1 MEPQT
6 GLLVDVTVALA
17 LALAGGWIATRV
29 GVSSILGYVAAGVVI
44 SPFTPGFVGELDRLR
59 LLADIGVVLLLFGIG
74 VQFSLSDLARAGPR
88 LIASTIAQTLAVF
101 GIVAALAAAAGADR
115 GQALYVGA
123 AAAISSSVVLVRMLD
138 ERNAT
143 ETETGRITVSWSIV
157 QDLTAI
163 ILILIIG
170 TATAGTGDRSLGL
183 EVLFAALKATTF
195 VGGVLLIGSRAVPFV
210 LERVIDDRSRELFV
224 LAIAALALGTALASE
239 YAGLSLALGAFVA
252 GLVISE
258 STMSQRVI
266 HDLLPTRDVFAVLFF
281 VAAGMLI
288 RPDVLLDEWLAILAR
303 DRRDHRPEAC
313 VGLGGTPRGGEEC
326 IDECDGGG
334 PLDPGG
340 GVLVSDRGR
349 RAERRRDQRADIRR
363 HSCVVRDLNRGVTID
378 RGCLRTQVGCGR
390 RGVAAVY
397 VREAEP
403 AAAGTATGT
412 ATRS

>member
-29 GVSSILGYVAAGVVI
+29 GVSAILGYVAAGVVI

-88 LIASTIAQTLAVF
+88 LIASTIAQTLVVF

-143 ETETGRITVSWSIV
+143 ETEAGRITVSWSIV

-183 EVLFAALKATTF
+183 EVLFAALKATAF

-288 RPDVLLDEWLAILAR
+288 RPDVLLDEWLAIL
-303 DRRDHRPEAC
+303 
-313 VGLGGTPRGGEEC
+313 
-326 IDECDGGG
+326 
-334 PLDPGG
+334 
-340 GVLVSDRGR
+340 
-349 RAERRRDQRADIRR
+349 
-363 HSCVVRDLNRGVTID
+363 GVTAAIIVLKPVLAWVA
-378 RGCLRTQVGCGR
+378 LRAAGKNASTSAMAAALLIPAAEFSFLIADAGLSDDVISEQTFGVILASSVISIVVSPSIVAACGR
-390 RGVAAVY
+390 RWGDVDAA
-397 VREAEP
+397 
-403 AAAGTATGT
+403 
-412 ATRS
+412 